1 MKMVNIVWKWQISF
15 KGRNSRLGK
24 LSINQAGIYSQ
35 FVINLNTGCV
45 YLNVLITKPSLFLI
59 NQISTHWNILWNWL
73 DRQIIKTRKRKNMEK
88 SLIRHWAIYFQ
99 TIAACFTSFIAITN
113 SSTDY
118 IRKKKTTKKLSFN
131 KEKKFRN
138 NKNSAMIIFCFS
150 ITLYIKTKTTI

>member
-113 SSTDY
+113 LSTDY
-118 IRKKKTTKKLSFN
+118 IRKRRQLKNFLLTKKRNFETTKILQWSY
-131 KEKKFRN
+131 
-138 NKNSAMIIFCFS
+138 SVLVLLCI
-150 ITLYIKTKTTI
+150 

>member
-73 DRQIIKTRKRKNMEK
+73 DRQIIKTRKRKNREK
-88 SLIRHWAIYFQ
+88 SLIRHWAINFQ
-99 TIAACFTSFIAITN
+99 TIAACFTSFIANTN
-113 SSTDY
+113 LSTDY
-118 IRKKKTTKKLSFN
+118 IRKKKTTKKLYFN